1 MGTGYTQ
8 GIGVFM
14 DGENFGSER
23 NNGVEMEAVFDFDF
37 LFDYGD
43 RIWLSDLMLL
53 NIEEEV

>member
-1 MGTGYTQ
+1 
-8 GIGVFM
+8 M

-23 NNGVEMEAVFDFDF
+23 NNGVESEAVFDFDF